1 MLKKYI
7 LLLFTLLFYVG
18 FKSQTLYT
26 PNIPTSG
33 VTYNVSVKSDTTM
46 FSQQGPWDFSSTT
59 TTSNENIQILPISSS
74 TIGSNY
80 PNASHVKYEDGDQ
93 FFIGFDSNS
102 YTFHGEVSVLTSSY
116 SSPLIIHP
124 YPFSNGDFHTDY
136 QVNVP
141 FTIPGGPPFLER
153 NDQVVSRALETGEI
167 TMADGTI
174 HSNALL
180 VRSTRTFT
188 DGQIG
193 SAPCITTLDQYHWW
207 VMGYAIPVVQISTM
221 TQTGACPPSSPVK
234 KSKFLIGNPFANIEN
249 SNDTKI
255 NFFPNPSND
264 VIYLVSSADLS
275 ENTFTIYDNLGRKAS
290 IGSMKIKDN
299 LIDISFLN
307 KGIYILNI
315 SGEVN
320 KSLRFLKN

>member
-1 MLKKYI
+1 MIKKTY
-7 LLLFTLLFYVG
+7 LFFLIFVSTGLI
-18 FKSQTLYT
+18 SQTLYT
-26 PNIPTSG
+26 PNIPSSG
-33 VTYNVSVKSDTTM
+33 VSYAVSVKSDTTN
-46 FSQQGPWDFSSTT
+46 FSQQGPWNFSTVT
-59 TTSNENIQILPISSS
+59 TTSNENIEILPISSS

-153 NDQVVSRALETGEI
+153 NDQVVTRGLETGEV
-167 TMADGTI
+167 TMPDGTI
-174 HSNALL
+174 HNNALL
-180 VRSTRTFT
+180 VRTTRTFT

-193 SAPCITTLDQYHWW
+193 SAPCITTLEQYHWW
-207 VMGYAIPVVQISTM
+207 IMGYAIPIVQISTM

-255 NFFPNPSND
+255 NIFPNPSND
-264 VIYLVSSADLS
+264 IIYLISSVDLS

-290 IGSMKIKDN
+290 IGSMRIKDN
-299 LIDISFLN
+299 LIDVSFLN

-315 SGEVN
+315 SGDIH
-320 KSLRFLKN
+320 KSLRFFKN

>member
-1 MLKKYI
+1 MIKKTY
-7 LLLFTLLFYVG
+7 LFLFIFVSSG
-18 FKSQTLYT
+18 LISQTLYT
-26 PNIPTSG
+26 PNIPSSG
-33 VTYNVSVKSDTTM
+33 VSYNVSVKSDTTM

-80 PNASHVKYEDGDQ
+80 PNASHVKYEGGEQ

-124 YPFSNGDFHTDY
+124 YPFSNGDIHTDY
-136 QVNVP
+136 EVNIP

-153 NDQVVSRALETGEI
+153 NDQVISRALETGEI
-167 TMADGTI
+167 TMPDGTV
-174 HSNALL
+174 HNNALL
-180 VRSTRTFT
+180 VRTTRTFT

-207 VMGYAIPVVQISTM
+207 IMGYSIPVVQISTM
-221 TQTGACPPSSPVK
+221 SQTGACPPSSPVR

-249 SNDTKI
+249 SNYTKI
-255 NFFPNPSND
+255 NIFPNPSND
-264 VIYLVSSADLS
+264 VIYLTSSVDLS

-290 IGSMKIKDN
+290 FGSMKIKDN
-299 LIDISFLN
+299 LIDVSSLN

>member
-1 MLKKYI
+1 MLKNFLLLLI
-7 LLLFTLLFYVG
+7 LLVSFNLV
-18 FKSQTLYT
+18 SQTLYT
-26 PNIPTSG
+26 PNISNSG
-33 VTYNVSVKSDTTM
+33 VTYTVSVKSDTTS
-46 FSQQGPWDFSSTT
+46 FSQLGPWDFSSTT

-207 VMGYAIPVVQISTM
+207 VMGYAIPVVQISTLS
-221 TQTGACPPSSPVK
+221 QAGACPPSSPVK

-255 NFFPNPSND
+255 NIFPNPSND
-264 VIYLVSSADLS
+264 VIYLVSYEDLS

-290 IGSMKIKDN
+290 IGSIKIKDN
-299 LIDISFLN
+299 LIDVSSLN

-315 SGEVN
+315 TGEIN

>member
-80 PNASHVKYEDGDQ
+80 PNASHVKYEGGEQ
-93 FFIGFDSNS
+93 FFIGFDSSS

-124 YPFSNGDFHTDY
+124 YPFSNGDIHTDY
-136 QVNVP
+136 EVNIP

-153 NDQVVSRALETGEI
+153 NDQVISRALETGEI
-167 TMADGTI
+167 TMPDGTV
-174 HSNALL
+174 HNNALL
-180 VRSTRTFT
+180 VRTTRTFT

-207 VMGYAIPVVQISTM
+207 IMGYAIPVVQISTLS
-221 TQTGACPPSSPVK
+221 QTGACPPSSPVR
-234 KSKFLIGNPFANIEN
+234 KSKFLIGNPFANIEKSDN
-249 SNDTKI
+249 I
-255 NFFPNPSND
+255 NIRIFPNPSND
-264 VIYLVSSADLS
+264 KIYINSSVDLTS
-275 ENTFTIYDNLGRKAS
+275 TTYTIYDNLGRKTE
-290 IGSMKIKDN
+290 MDFLKLKDN
-299 LIDISFLN
+299 TINVSSLT
-307 KGIYILNI
+307 KGLYILNI
-315 SGEVN
+315 SGEIN
-320 KSLRFLKN
+320 KSIKFYKN